1 MSYVVVGE
9 EEVVAALDGVSQEVL
24 LVHVLEAFLA
34 GVDPSKRA
42 MIKYI
47 KYMIKYMIKRW
58 SSIGYCDDGIRD
70 FNEMKHDK
78 C

>member
-34 GVDPSKRA
+34 GVDPS
-42 MIKYI
+42 
-47 KYMIKYMIKRW
+47 
-58 SSIGYCDDGIRD
+58 
-70 FNEMKHDK
+70 
-78 C
+78 